1 MNIDQPH
8 LAKTIA
14 YYDPLL
20 QRYARRLI
28 HNDTIAAHIVL
39 QVLECQYELNSL
51 VPSKH
56 LRQVLKADV
65 LNCCFYHMQIKMFDR
80 EPSLIDCRN
89 HLNIVPQTDTG
100 KPPLLN

>member
-1 MNIDQPH
+1 MQINQPR
-8 LAKTIA
+8 LAQTIA
-14 YYDPLL
+14 YYDGLL
-20 QRYARRLI
+20 RRYARRLI
-28 HNDTIAAHIVL
+28 HNDTTAAHIVL
-39 QVLECQYELNSL
+39 QVLESQYELNSL

-65 LNCCFYHMQIKMFDR
+65 LNCCFYHMQVKMFDR

-89 HLNIVPQTDTG
+89 HLKIVSKTDTG

>member
-1 MNIDQPH
+1 MQINQPR
-8 LAKTIA
+8 LAKSIA

-20 QRYARRLI
+20 RRYARRLI
-28 HNDTIAAHIVL
+28 HNDRLAADIVL

-56 LRQVLKADV
+56 LRQVLRVDV

-80 EPSLIDCRN
+80 ESSLINCRN
-89 HLNIVPQTDTG
+89 HINIVPQTDTG

>member
-1 MNIDQPH
+1 MNIDQPY

-20 QRYARRLI
+20 QRYARRLV
-28 HNDTIAAHIVL
+28 HDDATAAYIVL

-65 LNCCFYHMQIKMFDR
+65 LNYCFYHIQVTMFDR
-80 EPSLIDCRN
+80 DKSLLDCRN
-89 HLNIVPQTDTG
+89 HIKVVEQPDND
-100 KPPLLN
+100 KPPFLN

>member
-20 QRYARRLI
+20 QRYARRLV
-28 HNDTIAAHIVL
+28 HDESTAAYIVL

-56 LRQVLKADV
+56 LRQVLKPMCLTIV
-65 LNCCFYHMQIKMFDR
+65 FIT
-80 EPSLIDCRN
+80 CR
-89 HLNIVPQTDTG
+89 
-100 KPPLLN
+100 